1 MAYCK
6 KFFDLTIG
14 PDYVP
19 LWGIWEAV
27 REFIQNG
34 LDGAQDGY
42 AFDIHR
48 GSNGTVVIRNKGAVL
63 LPKHLILGETSKAGG
78 EYRGQYGEGFKLG
91 MMALCRI
98 AKSVGRDNALVIHTG
113 DETWVPTIHKSEQ
126 YGTDIIRVNTYPR
139 KADGFLTIEIPDVN
153 LTEWLK
159 IQDRILILGIQKK
172 ESVVHYGELL
182 LEEKCKGFLFCKG
195 LWVSGLPAPSKYGYN
210 MMQVSLDRDRK
221 MADNYSLK
229 TSISGILSNLCLTDK
244 VSCVDIF
251 EMLGNEQSIEFD
263 ALRWYPT
270 YDTVWLKF
278 KEKIGAFWKEM
289 YGEKAIPVST
299 PGEQAFGASLG
310 QLCIS
315 VPPGVKTFLGEQVL
329 QLSDVKAA
337 KQHEVSKVY
346 DIMVDLDQREQYIVE
361 KVQSLARKAVTN
373 RPWSLRIV
381 DFAMPDLMGLC
392 NFNEGLISVSRRP
405 VCDYMSFMST
415 FIHELGHLPGYL
427 DQTKEHMDEVTRI
440 ASRMLYL
447 SNEDVT

>member
-1 MAYCK
+1 MTYCK

-42 AFDIHR
+42 PFDIQR
-48 GSNGTVVIRNKGAVL
+48 GNNGTVVIRNKGAVL

-98 AKSVGRDNALVIHTG
+98 AKATGRDNALVIHTG

-126 YGTDIIRVNTYPR
+126 YNTDIIRVNTYPK
-139 KADGFLTIEIPDVN
+139 KADGFLTIEIPGVN

-159 IQDRILILGIQKK
+159 IQDRILILGFQKK
-172 ESVVHYGELL
+172 QSVEQYGELL
-182 LEEKCKGFLFCKG
+182 LEEKCKGSLFCKG
-195 LWVSGLPAPSKYGYN
+195 LWVSDLPAPSKYGYN
-210 MMQVSLDRDRK
+210 MMQVGLDRDRK
-221 MADNYSLK
+221 MADNDSLK
-229 TSISGILSNLCLTDK
+229 TSISGILSKLCLDDK
-244 VSCVDIF
+244 VSCREIF
-251 EMLGNEQSIEFD
+251 EMLGNEQCIEFD

-270 YDTVWLKF
+270 YNGEWLKF
-278 KEKIGAFWKEM
+278 KEKIGAFWKET
-289 YGEKAIPVST
+289 YGEKAIPVTS
-299 PGEQAFGASLG
+299 PQEQALAASLG
-310 QLCIS
+310 QHCVAVSSAL
-315 VPPGVKTFLGEQVL
+315 KAFLGERVL

-346 DIMVDLDQREQYIVE
+346 ANEDLDEREAYIVDKAE
-361 KVQSLARKAVTN
+361 KLARNARLT

-381 DFAMPDLMGLC
+381 DFTMPELMGLC
-392 NFNEGLISVSRRP
+392 NFNEGLISISRKHA
-405 VCDYMSFMST
+405 CDYMSFVST
-415 FIHELGHLPGYL
+415 LIHELGHLPGYM
-427 DQTKEHMDEVTRI
+427 DQTKEHMDEVTHI
-440 ASRMLYL
+440 AARMLYI